1 MSDTTIQSL
10 PQGLLVELETLRDQR
25 DLYRSLLLSELAP
38 LAGCMA
44 HALDTVE
51 RIRAA
56 LRISTRDG
64 DAFRGKIERL
74 QDELSAL
81 GDAMLGLHLPSIS
94 ARLTGAQAALRNIG
108 LRPDISGDDLLP
120 AMVALEELCSHLLIA
135 ADCAA
140 VHLPPAAYDHL
151 PDQPQ
156 AAAATAP
163 SGFAATLQLLSDEFA
178 TEQGKR
184 VALVTTGLE
193 GIPPVWKIPLSE
205 VLGELLRNSIE
216 HGIEPPA
223 QRTQR
228 AKPDMGTLVV
238 EFIDRGAQ
246 GFDLNMQDDGGG
258 LNAERMAEVAVRLG
272 LLSAA
277 EASTLDSPQLANVLL
292 QPGASNVKIPGR
304 RGLGLQIVRERIL
317 QLGGR
322 LQVAAKRG
330 QFTRYR
336 ISLPAL
342 STAGL
347 HEQLPA

>member
-38 LAGCMA
+38 LASCMA
-44 HALDTVE
+44 HALETVE
-51 RIRAA
+51 RIRTA

-94 ARLTGAQAALRNIG
+94 ARLSGAQAALRTIG

-120 AMVALEELCSHLLIA
+120 AMVALEELCSHLQIA

-140 VHLPPAAYDHL
+140 VHLPPAADDRGA
-151 PDQPQ
+151 DQPQ
-156 AAAATAP
+156 AAEPAAQC
-163 SGFAATLQLLSDEFA
+163 GFAATLQQLSDEFA
-178 TEQGKR
+178 SEQGKR

-193 GIPPVWKIPLSE
+193 DIPQVWKAPLSE
-205 VLGELLRNSIE
+205 ALGELLRNSIE

-223 QRTQR
+223 QRAQR
-228 AKPDMGTLVV
+228 AKPEMGTLVV
-238 EFIDRGAQ
+238 EFIGRGAQ

-272 LLSAA
+272 LLSAE
-277 EASTLDSPQLANVLL
+277 EAGTLDPPRLARVLL
-292 QPGASNVKIPGR
+292 QPGASSVKIPGR
-304 RGLGLQIVRERIL
+304 RGLGLQIVRDHVHRI
-317 QLGGR
+317 GGR